1 MSFTCDISGP
11 GIQLLG
17 DLQLNVSDSFTSAV
31 IGVNM
36 DCTIDVE
43 EINAEVIRAFP
54 NPTSENIQ
62 FTSLEIIQHIDIFD
76 MTGKRVAS
84 LNPNQSQIQFNTSA
98 WSTGLYVAH
107 VLGSKKMERVVF
119 EVNR

>member
-1 MSFTCDISGP
+1 MSFTCEISGP
-11 GIQLLG
+11 DIQLLG

-36 DCTIDVE
+36 DCTINVE

-54 NPTSENIQ
+54 NPASENIQ
-62 FTSLEIIQHIDIFD
+62 FASQEIIQRIDIFD

-84 LNPNQSQIQFNTSA
+84 FNPNQLQVQINTSN
-98 WSTGLYVAH
+98 WSSGLYVAH
-107 VLGSKKMERVVF
+107 VLGLKKMERVVF